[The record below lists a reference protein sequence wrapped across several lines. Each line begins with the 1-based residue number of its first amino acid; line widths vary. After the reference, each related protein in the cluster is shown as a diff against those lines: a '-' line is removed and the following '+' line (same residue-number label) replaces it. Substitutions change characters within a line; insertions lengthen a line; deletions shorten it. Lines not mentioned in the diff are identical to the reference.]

1 VLCRRYVVF
10 ALGLAMLLPRYALAD
25 ETLPAPRQETI
36 LIETDQTSHI
46 LAVEIA
52 DTPALRERGLMFRHR
67 LAKDRGML
75 FLYGRVQPVAMW
87 MKNTY
92 IPLDMVF
99 VRADGSIA
107 EVVEGTVPHSLDTI
121 QSREPV
127 LAVLEV
133 AAGGARRL
141 GLRPG
146 AVIRHSFFG
155 NAD

>member
-1 VLCRRYVVF
+1 MVCRRFVLFAF
-10 ALGLAMLLPRYALAD
+10 ALGMISPESALPQDPL
-25 ETLPAPRQETI
+25 APRLDTI
-36 LIETDQTSHI
+36 VIETSQTSRI

-67 LAKDRGML
+67 LGEDRGML
-75 FLYGRVQPVAMW
+75 FLYESVQPVAMW

-99 VRADGSIA
+99 VRADGTIA
-107 EVVEGTVPHSLDTI
+107 EVVQGTVPHSLDTI
-121 QSREPV
+121 RSREPV
-127 LAVLEV
+127 AAVLEI

-141 GLRPG
+141 GLAPG
-146 AVIRHSFFG
+146 AVLRHDFFG

>member
-1 VLCRRYVVF
+1 VLRRRFV
-10 ALGLAMLLPRYALAD
+10 ALVLAFGIVCPPEVLSQDP
-25 ETLPAPRQETI
+25 PAPLLDTI
-36 LIETDQTSHI
+36 VIESVNFSGI

-67 LAKDRGML
+67 LATDRGML
-75 FLYGRVQPVAMW
+75 FLYERVQPVAMW

-92 IPLDMVF
+92 IPLDMIF
-99 VRADGSIA
+99 VRADGSVA
-107 EVVEGTVPHSLDTI
+107 NVVVNTVPHSLDTI

-133 AAGGARRL
+133 AAGGAGRL
-141 GLRPG
+141 GIGPG
-146 AVIRHSFFG
+146 TVIRHSFFG

>member
-1 VLCRRYVVF
+1 
-10 ALGLAMLLPRYALAD
+10 M
-25 ETLPAPRQETI
+25 PAPRQETI
-36 LIETDQTSHI
+36 VIETNQTSLM

-52 DTPALRERGLMFRHR
+52 DTPGLRERGLMFRHR
-67 LAKDRGML
+67 LAEDRGML
-75 FLYGRVQPVAMW
+75 FLYEDVQPVAMW

>member
-1 VLCRRYVVF
+1 MVCRRFVLFAF
-10 ALGLAMLLPRYALAD
+10 ALGMISPESALPQDPL
-25 ETLPAPRQETI
+25 APRLDTI
-36 LIETDQTSHI
+36 VIETSQTSRI

-67 LAKDRGML
+67 LGEDRGML

-99 VRADGSIA
+99 VRADGTIA
-107 EVVEGTVPHSLDTI
+107 EVVQGTVPHSLDTI
-121 QSREPV
+121 RSREPV
-127 LAVLEV
+127 AAVLEI

-141 GLRPG
+141 GLAPG
-146 AVIRHSFFG
+146 AVLRHDFFG